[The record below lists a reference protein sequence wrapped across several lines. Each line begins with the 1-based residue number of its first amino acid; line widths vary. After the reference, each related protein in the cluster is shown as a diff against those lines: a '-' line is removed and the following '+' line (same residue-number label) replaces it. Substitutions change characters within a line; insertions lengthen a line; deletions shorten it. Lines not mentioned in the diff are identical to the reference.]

1 MTTWASVGTQT
12 VFLERQE
19 QAQLQVEWDLM
30 TRFAQLDFNA
40 YSKKLLFKLGD
51 PNPFHIHKP
60 ALAIL
65 TVESSH

>member
-1 MTTWASVGTQT
+1 MTTWASAGTQT

-19 QAQLQVEWDLM
+19 QAQLQVKWDLM
-30 TRFAQLDFNA
+30 TRFAQQDFNA
-40 YSKKLLFKLGD
+40 YSKKMLFKPD
-51 PNPFHIHKP
+51 NPYPFHIHKL